1 MSSMAFREMRF
12 GELDYFIWM
21 HGTEAP
27 ENDKWQASIEAM
39 RAYVRAHDNKF
50 DNYRGLVF
58 TDGGAPTASQ
68 RADLNSIYGGR
79 PVKVAV
85 IANSAFVR
93 AVITALTWFDL
104 KIKAFAPKEIAAA
117 LDHIGVRPVER
128 RRLFTELRAMEAECG
143 GRINIYRSAAEAFEA
158 CGPAQRA

>member
-1 MSSMAFREMRF
+1 MSNMVFRELKLGDF
-12 GELDYFIWM
+12 DYFIWM

-39 RAYVRAHDNKF
+39 RAYVRAHDNKL

-58 TDGGAPTASQ
+58 TDGGAPSASQ

-104 KIKAFAPKEIAAA
+104 KIKAFAPREIGGA
-117 LDHIGVRPVER
+117 LDHIGLRTTER
-128 RRLFTELRAMEAECG
+128 RRLFTELKAMELECG
-143 GRINIYRSAAEAFEA
+143 GRITVCRGAAEAFE
-158 CGPAQRA
+158 PAKPTQTA